1 MTLLS
6 QPQDLAAHLRPEG
19 ATIAVIGFHHDTSRA
34 AHYVPE
40 YFYRRGY
47 RVLPV
52 NPALAERGEEFFGHP
67 AVAHLADLTT
77 PVDIVVVFRRSDKVH
92 EHLGDILSL
101 SPRPRLVWM
110 QQGIRDPQT
119 AGTLTEA
126 GIDVVQDRCMM
137 VDHRSLT

>member
-6 QPQDLAAHLRPEG
+6 SAQDLAAHLRPEG
-19 ATIAVIGFHHDTSRA
+19 ANVAVIGFHRDPSRA

-40 YFYRRGY
+40 YLHRRGF
-47 RVLPV
+47 RVIPV
-52 NPALAERGEEFFGHP
+52 NPALAGSGEEFFGSP
-67 AVAHLADLTT
+67 AAAQLADITV

-92 EHLGDILSL
+92 GHLDDILSL

-119 AGTLTEA
+119 AAVLTEV
-126 GIDVVQDRCMM
+126 GIDVVQDRCIM